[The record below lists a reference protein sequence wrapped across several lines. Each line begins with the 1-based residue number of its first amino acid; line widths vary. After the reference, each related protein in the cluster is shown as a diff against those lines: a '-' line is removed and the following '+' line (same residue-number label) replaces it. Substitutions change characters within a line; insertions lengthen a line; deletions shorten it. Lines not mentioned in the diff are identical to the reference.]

1 MADFVELSQ
10 HQHSTVHCAVG
21 FLLHKIIHRSQL
33 FCRLPLSVF
42 KHFVL
47 IQLQT
52 HHVRCVHL
60 HVCVHL
66 IVSLSVTFSVKS
78 YMRRRRRRRPNE
90 VYPISMSIRLVFTRW
105 LFRSCCW
112 SYMCLMFFHFFFI
125 FMRVY
130 CLPVCKC
137 KSYTKLHCV
146 RVWHNE
152 LKKSRDQFRNRRV
165 REKYEIY
172 VHSVRAHTE
181 KRENNRSDCIYI
193 FRLLSVHF
201 SFFVGVGFFS
211 RTWVCGRALTEKRE
225 EKKKQFWLV
234 FWTEFNMVHK

>member
-1 MADFVELSQ
+1 ML
-10 HQHSTVHCAVG
+10 
-21 FLLHKIIHRSQL
+21 
-33 FCRLPLSVF
+33 
-42 KHFVL
+42 
-47 IQLQT
+47 
-52 HHVRCVHL
+52 
-60 HVCVHL
+60 
-66 IVSLSVTFSVKS
+66 
-78 YMRRRRRRRPNE
+78 RRRRRRRRTTK
-90 VYPISMSIRLVFTRW
+90 SIQFQCLFVSFLLVDCFGRAVGRIFVW
-105 LFRSCCW
+105 CFS
-112 SYMCLMFFHFFFI
+112 FFFFYFI

-130 CLPVCKC
+130 CLSLCVCV
-137 KSYTKLHCV
+137 YHIQNDIV

-211 RTWVCGRALTEKRE
+211 RTWVCGRALTERKKE
-225 EKKKQFWLV
+225 EKKNNFG
-234 FWTEFNMVHK
+234 